1 MKFSEAATEW
11 LHQRSD
17 YLKPRTFK
25 TYRLETAALTLFFK
39 ERRLCAINN
48 QDIREYQRRRT
59 AGLKPF
65 KFRRNQHHVNNEV
78 RTLQHILTRANLWH
92 LPAGNYERLNRQV
105 RVDSTLKK
113 MTEAFSSVGGAATQW
128 AELTVSSQPAEA
140 VLRSNERPGKVDVM
154 DPAVQAQIARLVAVQ
169 REPEKAEVARRQVA
183 LALQRA
189 GVERYVPVDQSQPAK
204 GPRLIRF
211 PVAG

>member
-17 YLKPRTFK
+17 YLKARIFK

-39 ERRLCAINN
+39 ERRLCAIGN

-65 KFRRNQHHVNNEV
+65 KFRRNPHHVNNEV

-92 LPAGNYERLNRQV
+92 LPGRQ
-105 RVDSTLKK
+105 L
-113 MTEAFSSVGGAATQW
+113 
-128 AELTVSSQPAEA
+128 
-140 VLRSNERPGKVDVM
+140 
-154 DPAVQAQIARLVAVQ
+154 
-169 REPEKAEVARRQVA
+169 
-183 LALQRA
+183 
-189 GVERYVPVDQSQPAK
+189 
-204 GPRLIRF
+204 
-211 PVAG
+211 

>member
-1 MKFSEAATEW
+1 
-11 LHQRSD
+11 
-17 YLKPRTFK
+17 
-25 TYRLETAALTLFFK
+25 
-39 ERRLCAINN
+39 
-48 QDIREYQRRRT
+48 
-59 AGLKPF
+59 
-65 KFRRNQHHVNNEV
+65 VNNEV

-140 VLRSNERPGKVDVM
+140 VLRPNERPGKVDVM

-183 LALQRA
+183 VALQRA

-211 PVAG
+211 PGAG